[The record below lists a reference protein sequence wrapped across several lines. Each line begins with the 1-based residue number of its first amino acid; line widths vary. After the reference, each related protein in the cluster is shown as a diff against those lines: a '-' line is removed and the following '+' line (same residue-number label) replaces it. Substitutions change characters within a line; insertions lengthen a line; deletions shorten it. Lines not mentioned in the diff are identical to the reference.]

1 MRHLTRAALLA
12 PLAAAFLPAAACT
25 NPPSPYTQNWLKPL
39 DENTQYVIA
48 EQPSGFQ
55 LIIQHQHYQYRAED
69 DALRAECLRTFTAA
83 AQVLAE
89 RRNRSVGPQSIQGI
103 EMSTERN
110 IFSGTS
116 TCNAVAQVTYVR

>member
-1 MRHLTRAALLA
+1 MRHLTRVALLA
-12 PLAAAFLPAAACT
+12 PLAAAAAACT
-25 NPPSPYTQNWLKPL
+25 SPPSPYTQSWLKPL

-48 EQPSGFQ
+48 EQPTGFQ

-103 EMSTERN
+103 EMSTDRN

-116 TCNAVAQVTYVR
+116 TCNAIAQVTYVR